1 MVAGAVSDE
10 TAQTPSLSQ
19 RVQAT
24 QGTTPNTA
32 GCALPGS
39 QLPVLPVVPRPTLH
53 FRNGV
58 SECVLLQTTQTPSLS
73 QRVPATQNKK
83 TTLQQYVVD
92 GN

>member
-1 MVAGAVSDE
+1 MVTGTVSDE

-19 RVQAT
+19 RVPAT
-24 QGTTPNTA
+24 QGTTPNTV

-39 QLPVLPVVPRPTLH
+39 RLPVLPIAPRPTLH

-58 SECVLLQTTQTPSLS
+58 TEQVLLQTAQTPSLS
-73 QRVPATQNKK
+73 QRVPAKKLK